1 MMRVLDSVRMQQ
13 EGGVLRRE
21 RARERGVRNSA
32 GVGAL
37 ELRVRS
43 VTAGNRGRYSSAV
56 LRGSCRPCVAAR
68 EHERAAEQHAP
79 HCFVKT
85 FSSSSTSSRNG
96 VASLAY
102 CDGAFA
108 ALMRET
114 SEAGWCIATAP

>member
-1 MMRVLDSVRMQQ
+1 MRVLGSVRMQQ
-13 EGGVLRRE
+13 EGGVVRRE
-21 RARERGVRNSA
+21 RARERVVRNSA
-32 GVGAL
+32 VVGAL

-68 EHERAAEQHAP
+68 EHERAAEHHAP

-85 FSSSSTSSRNG
+85 FSSSSTSSRIG
-96 VASLAY
+96 VACLAY
-102 CDGAFA
+102 CYVAFA

-114 SEAGWCIATAP
+114 SESVCCIANAP